1 MMVGKTTLTLAAAL
15 LATTVTAASAQTMQ
29 DHSAHHA
36 ATAQAADG
44 KSGDSPMGNM
54 GAMMGGGGM
63 GQMMGCGMAMA
74 QLGHFEDRIASLKAE
89 LAITD
94 AQSARW
100 TAFAD
105 AWREQANSMR
115 SAMGGMMGAMMNAD
129 PSVSAPDRADAMV
142 AMMSARLEG
151 MKAVVAAEKA
161 LYGDLTDA
169 QKKTSDRL
177 LSGPMMGMGGKPM

>member
-1 MMVGKTTLTLAAAL
+1 MVGKTTLKLAAAL
-15 LATTVTAASAQTMQ
+15 LATTVVAASAQTMQ

-36 ATAQAADG
+36 MTAQADVG
-44 KSGDSPMGNM
+44 KGGDAPMGNM
-54 GAMMGGGGM
+54 GTMMGGGM
-63 GQMMGCGMAMA
+63 GQMMGGGMPMA
-74 QLGHFEDRIASLKAE
+74 ALAHIEDRLASLKAE

-115 SAMGGMMGAMMNAD
+115 NSMGAMMGLMMNTD
-129 PSVSAPDRADAMV
+129 TSVSAPDRADAMV
-142 AMMSARLEG
+142 AMMSARLES

-161 LYGDLTDA
+161 LYTELTDA
-169 QKKTSDRL
+169 QKKTVDRL